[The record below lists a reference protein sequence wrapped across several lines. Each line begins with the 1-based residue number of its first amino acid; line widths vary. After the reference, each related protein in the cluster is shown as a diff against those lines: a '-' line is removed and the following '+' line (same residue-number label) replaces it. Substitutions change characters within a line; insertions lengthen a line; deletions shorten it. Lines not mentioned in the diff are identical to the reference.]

1 MAYNFD
7 SEFYPMMVRVEAQT
21 GIIVHFDENSD
32 YEGVFR
38 VEIDSDYIV
47 ALIDSRIS
55 AVSGLDS
62 DQTYNMIQEHAK
74 FTDSDLAVVATL
86 RNEVTTLRSDADS
99 DSTKLQALEIKVEL
113 IEASLD
119 SDQTVSLDLIRRIDS
134 DAARI
139 SDLTRRADS
148 DALTIK
154 ELVGTLDSDGRL
166 LEKVLQAEADIVK
179 LRTDLDSESIQVRA
193 LRSDLDSD
201 LFDMSDVLAR
211 LDSDEL
217 KVQDLE
223 RRLAILEANVD
234 SDRLWTRNEVLVLKN
249 RATALEDSDYYDS
262 DRVVRTIGLNRLDP
276 TDSDTLLTAI
286 KNETGSHLTRII
298 KLENLIGVSSTTSS
312 SAISTLLDSD
322 LNIVEYSQSGS
333 TLTANTRISWYVYS
347 LGGGEIIRRQFT
359 IAEGSPYSAII
370 RTLAYTVN
378 NDSVA
383 MQYFDSFRL
392 DYDQPG
398 DADDKIHFRFKSGF
412 EDMSFDA
419 EVDYSNDSGRLTVT
433 Q

>member
-47 ALIDSRIS
+47 SLIDSRIS

-139 SDLTRRADS
+139 SDLTRNADS

-166 LEKVLQAEADIVK
+166 LEKVLQAESDIVK
-179 LRTDLDSESIQVRA
+179 LRADLDSESVQVRA
-193 LRSDLDSD
+193 LRSDVDSD

-234 SDRLWTRNEVLVLKN
+234 SDRLWTRNEVYNQIEPRLDN
-249 RATALEDSDYYDS
+249 LEDSDYYDS
-262 DRVVRTIGLNRLDP
+262 DRVVRTIALNRLDP

-298 KLENLIGVSSTTSS
+298 SLESLLGISSS
-312 SAISTLLDSD
+312 SAAVASPSDSD
-322 LNIVEYSQSGS
+322 LNTIEYAQDGS
-333 TLTANTRISWYVYS
+333 TLSVNTVISWYMYS

-359 IAEGSPYSAII
+359 ITEGSPYSAII

-383 MQYFDSFRL
+383 MEYLDSFRI

-398 DADDKIHFRFKSGF
+398 DADDKIHFRFKTGF
-412 EDMSFDA
+412 EDMTFDA
-419 EVDYSNDSGRLTVT
+419 EVDITGDSGRLTVT